1 MFKYYLQLAWKSL
14 IGTPVV
20 TCLMLLAIALGIA
33 SSMGTLT
40 IYHMMSMD
48 PIPEKSHQLF
58 ALQLKSY
65 DENQSSWGGYD
76 DGFPSQMT
84 YQDAINLRRSK
95 VAKRQTAM
103 LRTGFAVQLEGSDIA
118 PKLESARAADSEF
131 FSMFNAE
138 FAYGGTWDKVVDEQ
152 TQEMVVI
159 GERLNRELFGGGDNV
174 GKQVLLN
181 QKPYRIVGIL
191 KHWQPTPTFYDV
203 IGSAFKNTEQVFIP
217 FSLMPVHEFP
227 SWGNNSSWKY
237 EEEFTYQ
244 DKLQSETHWI
254 QYWVELSDNTEK
266 ENYQQYLKAYIEDQ
280 KQLGRFSR
288 KDASADLKNVVQW
301 LTYNE
306 VVSKDNSV
314 LVGLSFLLLVVC
326 LVNTIGLLLAKFLRR
341 APEIG
346 VRRAL
351 GASQSQVFMQHLV
364 EVGLLG
370 LMGGTI
376 GIVLTQLA
384 LWLLRTNYSSY
395 ELIANMDMTMILIAP
410 SLAIFSSVLAG
421 LYPAWKIC
429 RTQPSI
435 YLKCQ

>member
-20 TCLMLLAIALGIA
+20 TLLMLLAIALGIA
-33 SSMGTLT
+33 SSIGTLS

-48 PIPEKSHQLF
+48 PIPEKSQQLF

-65 DENQSSWGGYD
+65 DENQTSWGGYD
-76 DGFPSQMT
+76 DGFPAQIT
-84 YQDAINLRRSK
+84 YQDAVNLRRSNI
-95 VAKRQTAM
+95 AKRQTAM
-103 LRTGFAVQLEGSDIA
+103 LRITFAIQLADSDIA
-118 PKLESARAADSEF
+118 PKLERSRVADSEF

-138 FAYGGTWDKVVDEQ
+138 FAYGGTWDKNIDEQ
-152 TQEMVVI
+152 GQEVVVI

-181 QKPYRIVGIL
+181 QKPFTIVGIL
-191 KHWQPTPTFYDV
+191 KYWQPTPMFYDV
-203 IGSAFKNTEQVFIP
+203 NGGGFNKTEQIFIP
-217 FSLMPVHEFP
+217 FSLLPIHEYP
-227 SWGNNSSWKY
+227 SSGNNSSWKY
-237 EEEFTYQ
+237 EDIFTYQ

-254 QYWVELSDNTEK
+254 QYWVELSDKAEK
-266 ENYQQYLKAYIEDQ
+266 ANYQDYLKAYIEDQ
-280 KQLGRFSR
+280 KQAGRFAH
-288 KDASADLKNVVQW
+288 KDAAADLKNVRQW
-301 LTYNE
+301 LSYNE

-351 GASQSQVFMQHLV
+351 GASQSQVFIQHLV

-384 LWLLRTNYSSY
+384 LWLLRTNYSNY
-395 ELIANMDMTMILIAP
+395 ELTANMDMAMVLTAPTIAILAT
-410 SLAIFSSVLAG
+410 VLAG

>member
-1 MFKYYLQLAWKSL
+1 MFNYYLQLAWKSL
-14 IGTPVV
+14 ISTPVV
-20 TCLMLLAIALGIA
+20 TLLMLLAIALGIA
-33 SSMGTLT
+33 SSIGTLS

-48 PIPEKSHQLF
+48 PIPEKSQQLF

-65 DENQSSWGGYD
+65 DENQTSWGGYD
-76 DGFPSQMT
+76 DGFPSQIT
-84 YQDAINLRRSK
+84 YQDAVNLRRGDI
-95 VAKRQTAM
+95 AKRQTAM
-103 LRTGFAVQLEGSDIA
+103 LRITFAVHLENADIA
-118 PKLESARAADSEF
+118 PKLERSRAADSEF

-138 FAYGGTWDKVVDEQ
+138 FDYGGAWDKSADEQ
-152 TQEMVVI
+152 GEKMVVI
-159 GERLNRELFGGGDNV
+159 GERLNRELFGGGDNI
-174 GKQVLLN
+174 GKQLLLN
-181 QKPYRIVGIL
+181 QKSFTIVGIL
-191 KHWQPTPTFYDV
+191 KLWEPTPMFYDV
-203 IGSAFKNTEQVFIP
+203 NGGGFNDTEQIFVP
-217 FSLMPVHEFP
+217 FSLLPIYEYP
-227 SWGNNSSWKY
+227 SSGNNSSWKN
-237 EEEFTYQ
+237 EDIFTYQ

-254 QYWVELSDNTEK
+254 QYWVELVDKSQK
-266 ENYQQYLKAYIEDQ
+266 ENYQDYLSAYIEDQ
-280 KQLGRFSR
+280 KQAGRFTR
-288 KDASADLKNVVQW
+288 KDAAADLKNVTQW
-301 LTYNE
+301 LSYNE

-314 LVGLSFLLLVVC
+314 LVGLSFLLLIVC

-351 GASQSQVFMQHLV
+351 GASQGQVFIQHLV

-370 LMGGTI
+370 LMGGTL

-395 ELIANMDMTMILIAP
+395 KLIANMDMVMLLTAP
-410 SLAIFSSVLAG
+410 SIAILATVLAG